1 MSCVCNGVFAG
12 CIYYDAMPVDWR
24 NGEWMLVAKW
34 RSAAAMAAHDSS
46 AHVKSLVPRL
56 LKVAK
61 IEAFARGADLIDTYG
76 PEQNLPHHRRNSRIR
91 SEPSHMLHPHH
102 VTTVV
107 AVDVNDVFTFK
118 SLALKQISATRA
130 ADHPKGV
137 LSCTLFQQLGSNVF
151 LWIEQY
157 QDKDAV
163 AAHHRHVGPAN
174 VLGMMR
180 TGLLWVAS
188 A

>member
-1 MSCVCNGVFAG
+1 
-12 CIYYDAMPVDWR
+12 MPVDGK

-34 RSAAAMAAHDSS
+34 RSAAAMAVHDSS

-61 IEAFARGADLIDTYG
+61 IEAFARGEDLIHTYG
-76 PEQNLPHHRRNSRIR
+76 PQHDLPHHRRNSRIH
-91 SEPSHMLHPHH
+91 SEPSQTLHPRH

-107 AVDVNDVFTFK
+107 AVEVNDVFTFK
-118 SLALKQISATRA
+118 SLALKQISATQA

-137 LSCTLFQQLGSNVF
+137 LSYTLFQQLGSNVF
-151 LWIEQY
+151 LWVEQY
-157 QDKDAV
+157 DDEDAV
-163 AAHHRHVGPAN
+163 AAHRRHAGPAN

-180 TGLLWVAS
+180 TGRLLWMTS